1 MSSSLRWGSKPLES
15 LEPISTRGWT
25 RGVLRR
31 VELEGVSHRWS
42 FKVRSPK
49 TKERLKILK
58 QSQIYLLCA
67 CLTNLT
73 DLHVPTYIYDCM
85 TIFMWSFVCSL
96 GETAE
101 MHPCFENWFCMI
113 LLFCSAIIIH
123 KGFLK
128 RSSWASEHVILG
140 TQAGNIIEH
149 DSVIYEA
156 DTATEDVWETRQ
168 HDINV
173 LTRHTGTRQQLS
185 SRMWSEATFFLTVC
199 IMNLPDVMWYRN
211 TEHDKYWPNRT
222 DIERENKT

>member
-25 RGVLRR
+25 REVLRR
-31 VELEGVSHRWS
+31 VEHEGVSHRWS
-42 FKVRSPK
+42 FKIRSPK

-58 QSQIYLLCA
+58 QSQTYLLCA

-73 DLHVPTYIYDCM
+73 ALHVPTYMYDCM

-101 MHPCFENWFCMI
+101 MHPFFANWFCMI

-123 KGFLK
+123 KEFLK

-156 DTATEDVWETRQ
+156 DTATEDVWKTHENTPTWHQGFNQTHRHASTVVKSDVEWSDVLSHCMHHELARCDTEYWTR
-168 HDINV
+168 
-173 LTRHTGTRQQLS
+173 
-185 SRMWSEATFFLTVC
+185 
-199 IMNLPDVMWYRN
+199 
-211 TEHDKYWPNRT
+211 
-222 DIERENKT
+222 

>member
-25 RGVLRR
+25 REVLRR
-31 VELEGVSHRWS
+31 VEHEGVSHRWS
-42 FKVRSPK
+42 FKIRSPK

-58 QSQIYLLCA
+58 QSQTYLLCA

-73 DLHVPTYIYDCM
+73 ALHVPTYMYDCM

-101 MHPCFENWFCMI
+101 MHPVFANWFRMI

-140 TQAGNIIEH
+140 TQASNKIEH

-156 DTATEDVWETRQ
+156 DTETEDVWETHQ
-168 HDINV
+168 HDIKV
-173 LTRHTGTRQQLS
+173 LTRHTGMRQQLS
-185 SRMWSEATFFLTVC
+185 SRMLSEATFFLTVC
-199 IMNLPDVMWYRN
+199 IMNLPDVIQN
-211 TEHDKYWPNRT
+211 TEHDKYSAKSHRYWVW
-222 DIERENKT
+222 E